1 MKQLVVGLVATLA
14 TGVAFAQQQP
24 VVLAHAESQGVTV
37 NGQAVPAANSL
48 GAVAG
53 DVVAVTSGEAKVT
66 YANGCSVTVT
76 PAAPYRIQAKGP
88 RCASPAKA
96 AASDNKYYWA
106 IGAGLAVVVGIASG
120 GGGGDDAPSSP

>member
-1 MKQLVVGLVATLA
+1 MKQLVVGLVAVFA
-14 TGVAFAQQQP
+14 MGAAFAQQP
-24 VVLAHAESQGVTV
+24 SVLAHAGSEGVTV
-37 NGQAVPAANSL
+37 NGQAVPATNSL

-53 DVVAVTSGEAKVT
+53 DVVAVGSGEAKVT

-76 PAAPYRIQAKGP
+76 PAASYRILAKAP

-96 AASDNKYYWA
+96 AASDTKYYWIA
-106 IGAGLAVVVGIASG
+106 GGAAVALVALASG